1 MHSSVACCI
10 SWPRASSLEQLCG
23 DPAAINEVIR
33 FAAAVGAL
41 AVTRKGAFAAMP
53 SVDEVHTL
61 IQEQS

>member
-1 MHSSVACCI
+1 
-10 SWPRASSLEQLCG
+10 LEQLSG
-23 DPAAINEVIR
+23 DAAAITEVIR

-53 SVDEVHTL
+53 SVDEVHSL